1 MKTYPIELSNGHI
14 LLDIDNG
21 PVLVDTGSPISFNRN
36 AHMEL
41 NGVGYSMPKSV
52 ANVDADYITSHV
64 GRDTAGMVG
73 TGILGSY
80 DFTIDTR
87 AGEMTF
93 EAPKEGFLPLESRF
107 LLRCILVRMTVDGKN
122 AVMVLDTGAPVAY
135 ISRAFSDGHPVV
147 GYTEDF
153 SPLSDG
159 DAFTTPLRELT
170 TEAAGKRFPV
180 RYGELPSELA
190 TMLSILGADG
200 VIGMDF
206 LSRFAVNIDHGKV
219 SVKAFE

>member
-1 MKTYPIELSNGHI
+1 MKTYPIVISNSHI

-21 PVLVDTGSPISFNRN
+21 PILVDTGSPINFNRN

-41 NGVGYSMPKSV
+41 NGVGYSMPESV

-93 EAPKEGFLPLESRF
+93 DALGKSGPLPIGSLTADRVRDALSEAQRVASRSVSYLGSKGMIHNRNKE
-107 LLRCILVRMTVDGKN
+107 
-122 AVMVLDTGAPVAY
+122 
-135 ISRAFSDGHPVV
+135 
-147 GYTEDF
+147 
-153 SPLSDG
+153 
-159 DAFTTPLRELT
+159 
-170 TEAAGKRFPV
+170 
-180 RYGELPSELA
+180 
-190 TMLSILGADG
+190 
-200 VIGMDF
+200 
-206 LSRFAVNIDHGKV
+206 
-219 SVKAFE
+219 